1 MNDSTL
7 KTPEMAFKC
16 GYVALS
22 GAPNVGKSTLLN
34 RLVADKLAI
43 TSPKPQTTRHRL
55 LGVVNLAQAQI
66 LFLDAPGLMDPKGLL
81 NENLV
86 KAAVGALNDADVVVW
101 LVTPQEQASE
111 QEAVLAQLR
120 LVTKPLIIAI
130 NKIDTLPKPQILPL
144 MEKYH
149 TLRPEAP
156 VVPIAALT
164 GDGLPNLLEEIVGYL
179 PASPPLY
186 PADLLTDQTERFLAA
201 EFIRERVFHH
211 TSQEIPYAAAVKIEE
226 FDESARPRLVKIR
239 AIIFVERD
247 SQKAI
252 VIGKK
257 GSMLK
262 TIGQEARE
270 ELEKLLDC
278 KVFLELWVK
287 VWKNWRKDPRALRE
301 LGYVIS

>member
-239 AIIFVERD
+239 AVIFVERD